1 MTDGT
6 NKEWSIAE
14 INEVIL
20 GDTNLISLISFHMP
34 KAVLTPFALLYAA
47 YFVFGQIGGSGLI
60 MLVFI
65 ALRITLQ

>member
-20 GDTNLISLISFHMP
+20 GDTNMISLLSFHMP
-34 KAVLTPFALLYAA
+34 KVVLTPFALLYAS